1 MISVIICSRNNEQLA
16 LVKKN
21 IAETI
26 DVPFEILSVDNSDNK
41 YSICTAYNTA
51 SSEAKYETLCF
62 MHEDVVI
69 RTYNWGNIVLDI
81 LKQDVGLVG
90 VAGSKYKS
98 RFISGW
104 TTGNSQY
111 DFFNIYHTLP
121 NGDVSH
127 YCSNNFDIPVKEC
140 IVLDGL
146 WLCCNK
152 SIWENIRFNSG
163 LIKGFHFYDIDFS
176 IRCSSITKVAVTTYI
191 DIEHHS
197 KGSFGNAWMKEALVF
212 HNYYKKKL
220 PVMKEVK
227 DKGLI
232 EDTEKNIYL
241 FWLKRL
247 KNEPMS
253 FFNRI
258 QMQWYAFKYMP
269 KVVLKKLLKR

>member
-1 MISVIICSRNNEQLA
+1 MISIIICSRNATQLK

-21 IAETI
+21 IPETI
-26 DVPFEILSVDNSDNK
+26 GVPFEILSVDNSNNK

-51 SSEAKYETLCF
+51 ASEAKYETLCF

-69 RTYNWGNIVLDI
+69 RTSNWGNIVMDI
-81 LKQDVGLVG
+81 LSRGFGLIG

-104 TTGNSQY
+104 TTGNAQY
-111 DFFNIYHTLP
+111 DFFNVYHTTA
-121 NGDVSH
+121 NGELSH
-127 YCSNNFDIPVKEC
+127 YYSNNFDVPVKEC

-152 SIWENIRFNSG
+152 SLWEKVKFSSG
-163 LIKGFHFYDIDFS
+163 LLKGFHFYDIDFS
-176 IRCSSITKVAVTTYI
+176 IRCSSITNVAVAGNI

-197 KGSFGNAWMKEALVF
+197 KGNFNNAWIKEALVF
-212 HNYYKKKL
+212 HNQYKKKL

-227 DKGLI
+227 DKDMI
-232 EDTEKNIYL
+232 ENTEKNVYL
-241 FWLKRL
+241 FWQKRL
-247 KNEPMS
+247 KNERIS
-253 FFNRI
+253 FFNRM

-269 KVVLKKLLKR
+269 KVVIKKLLKR